1 MDDCRILGLDNSTQS
16 TGWAVVDVKADA
28 PTLVDYGLILRK
40 GVDITEALVLFESE
54 LERVI
59 AEFNPDR
66 IAAEQMFIGA
76 NRVTAMSLGYIHG
89 VMLLVARKRVVPV
102 TYYQPMVAKGAV
114 LGGVK
119 WKREDGTRKTGKDLK
134 LEVQRVVFDV
144 LGEENFT
151 RRYTDDVTDACSMA
165 LTYWKVMTG
174 QATVPG
180 VKTRETAMETM
191 DRTKNRRPKP
201 KKKVELS
208 LFEGNNQ

>member
-1 MDDCRILGLDNSTQS
+1 M
-16 TGWAVVDVKADA
+16 
-28 PTLVDYGLILRK
+28 
-40 GVDITEALVLFESE
+40 DITEALVLFESE

-191 DRTKNRRPKP
+191 DRTKNRRPKS

-208 LFEGNNQ
+208 LFEGNSQ